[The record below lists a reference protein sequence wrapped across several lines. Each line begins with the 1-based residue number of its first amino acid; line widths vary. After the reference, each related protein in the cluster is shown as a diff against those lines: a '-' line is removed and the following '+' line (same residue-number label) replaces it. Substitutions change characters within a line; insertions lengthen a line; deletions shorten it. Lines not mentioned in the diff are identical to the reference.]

1 MLRRTQ
7 IVVVAALLLVLAIQ
21 LYRPST
27 TNPISDRTRDIRSVL
42 TVEPQVASVI
52 DRSCSDCHSNQTVWP
67 WYSHVAPASWLV
79 VSDVNR
85 GRAAMN
91 FSDWT
96 KYSAK
101 QQREYLEDIC
111 SEISQGE
118 MPAVQ
123 YTLMHSEARLTTAEK
138 AAMCRWTSGAL
149 SSVRSGM
156 PVRD

>member
-1 MLRRTQ
+1 MLRRIQ
-7 IVVVAALLLVLAIQ
+7 IVIIVAVLLLLAIQ

-27 TNPISDRTRDIRSVL
+27 TNPVSDRTQDIRSIL
-42 TVEPQVASVI
+42 TVEPKVASVI
-52 DRSCSDCHSNQTVWP
+52 DRSCGDCHSNQTVWP

-91 FSDWT
+91 LSDWG

-101 QQREYLEDIC
+101 QQKEHLEGVC
-111 SEISQGE
+111 SEVSQGE

-123 YTLMHSEARLTTAEK
+123 YALMHPDARLTAAEK
-138 AAMCRWTSGAL
+138 TAVCGWANRAASWTRPD
-149 SSVRSGM
+149 V
-156 PVRD
+156 PVEE